1 MLGLGKSNMFCRGFS
16 RIMLPHAGASHR
28 PEIQAGGWAPGGQ
41 RGLSPW
47 PPLEPLAMGMS
58 TLLPVL
64 REIVGAAS
72 ALQLALSF
80 LCCVP
85 LLAGEGATPRCCK
98 ISFCHSAGSNHVTC
112 AHQYPTG
119 KASVADLYWAPAR
132 QEALAH
138 HLLLLRM
145 LQALGN
151 PLSCSGTEQAEP
163 NPTSELGAASSPHC
177 RQDESAYLGMGSPS

>member
-1 MLGLGKSNMFCRGFS
+1 MPGLDF
-16 RIMLPHAGASHR
+16 PV
-28 PEIQAGGWAPGGQ
+28 APGSLTDLPPGGTQ
-41 RGLSPW
+41 WLVPTCLRPGVCSTDSPCSRS
-47 PPLEPLAMGMS
+47 PGKR
-58 TLLPVL
+58 LLGAGRTKALDSVL
-64 REIVGAAS
+64 RWDPIR
-72 ALQLALSF
+72 ALPSLMSLNS
-80 LCCVP
+80 L
-85 LLAGEGATPRCCK
+85 R
-98 ISFCHSAGSNHVTC
+98 SSGSYHVTC